1 MQKTINCVLYF
12 LVLLLVWPSEK
23 ETVDDVLFSSLSCLS
38 AIKAEDDHKQRL
50 EIVQETRNKDFYTG
64 YLN

>member
-12 LVLLLVWPSEK
+12 LVLLLVWPSE
-23 ETVDDVLFSSLSCLS
+23 EPVDDVSFSSLSCLS

-50 EIVQETRNKDFYTG
+50 EIVQETQEQGFI
-64 YLN
+64 